1 MRKKSFRAID
11 TLSVRKQP
19 FIKKYFR
26 GAYCNVH
33 SLPKY
38 CLMRDTGDGI
48 KFLTLEAPT
57 PQNGQT
63 HSNNSS
69 ANCRRII

>member
-11 TLSVRKQP
+11 TLSARKQP
-19 FIKKYFR
+19 FIKKYLR
-26 GAYCNVH
+26 GAYRNVH

-48 KFLTLEAPT
+48 KFLTL
-57 PQNGQT
+57 
-63 HSNNSS
+63 
-69 ANCRRII
+69 

>member
-19 FIKKYFR
+19 FIKKYLR
-26 GAYCNVH
+26 GAYRNVH

-48 KFLTLEAPT
+48 KFLTV
-57 PQNGQT
+57 
-63 HSNNSS
+63 
-69 ANCRRII
+69 